1 MLQFLQRA
9 GVDPVVTERY
19 VMDTLQSLARIP
31 QRLGLTLLR
40 WHQDQRG
47 AEGLE
52 KLLII
57 AAIVLPL
64 LIVLIFFREAIMDW
78 VYSGW
83 DDVTTEAT
91 SAPRA
96 RPSAP

>member
-1 MLQFLQRA
+1 MKILHSLSDIPARLAISLQ
-9 GVDPVVTERY
+9 
-19 VMDTLQSLARIP
+19 
-31 QRLGLTLLR
+31 R

-83 DDVTTEAT
+83 DDVTGEAGGT
-91 SAPRA
+91 QRA
-96 RPSAP
+96 RPTAP

>member
-1 MLQFLQRA
+1 MKTLASLMDLPTRLAISLQ
-9 GVDPVVTERY
+9 
-19 VMDTLQSLARIP
+19 
-31 QRLGLTLLR
+31 R

-83 DDVTTEAT
+83 EDVTGEAGG
-91 SAPRA
+91 APRA